1 MFLSFYCIVFPL
13 CVAPT
18 KITIKTLPQCNAVG
32 GAAERSEAEG
42 VLSTLLL
49 FDFRSKIKG

>member
-32 GAAERSEAEG
+32 GAAERSKADG
-42 VLSTLLL
+42 GLKLDTNSTHTEQK
-49 FDFRSKIKG
+49 S